1 MDGSQCLWLEQ
12 PTQSRLEDRLKSWK
26 APRLGLDPQAILRSG
41 GQEDAIHTESWLKH
55 AEHLKSSL
63 PTSNPPRTI
72 RRPLNRPPPGS
83 GNSGKA
89 SILVVSFPDCQRS
102 WSVLSPRESLDH
114 PNDEDYE
121 PNYPSAKGKSQVC
134 LYVLKVPVM
143 Y

>member
-63 PTSNPPRTI
+63 PTSNPLGAMVWP
-72 RRPLNRPPPGS
+72 
-83 GNSGKA
+83 
-89 SILVVSFPDCQRS
+89 
-102 WSVLSPRESLDH
+102 ESTGGT
-114 PNDEDYE
+114 E
-121 PNYPSAKGKSQVC
+121 PNRGRG
-134 LYVLKVPVM
+134 
-143 Y
+143 